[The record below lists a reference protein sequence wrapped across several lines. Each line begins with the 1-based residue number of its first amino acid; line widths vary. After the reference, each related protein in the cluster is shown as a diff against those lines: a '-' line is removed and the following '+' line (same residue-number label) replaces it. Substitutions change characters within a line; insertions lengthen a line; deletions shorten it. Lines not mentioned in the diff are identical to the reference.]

1 MNQHYLER
9 VLGLALLSHA
19 EESALARRWRESGDQ
34 AARNLLVEAH
44 LRLVPPI
51 ARGYYR
57 QGASF
62 GELVAEGNFA
72 LLHASDKFEPERGYR
87 FATYARYWI
96 RAYVSECA
104 IQNAGS
110 TIRLPR
116 TLRKVRREHI
126 RAKNLVGEG
135 GEVRG
140 LIAERLQMNAATVDG
155 LVDLLHHRRVSFE
168 SLHSEWHADGPLC
181 AGEASPEQAILNKTE
196 QRLLETEVRDAVATL
211 NVRERRIVSQRLMAD
226 GDAIVTLRKLGNEFG
241 VSRERVRQLEVNLKR
256 KLATQLRALSKS
268 GETTEPKIAA

>member
-1 MNQHYLER
+1 MNPHYLER
-9 VLGLALLSHA
+9 VLGTALLSHA
-19 EESALARRWRESGDQ
+19 EESALARRWRESGDR

-44 LRLVPPI
+44 LRLVPAI
-51 ARGYYR
+51 ARRYYR
-57 QGASF
+57 PGASF
-62 GELVAEGNFA
+62 SELVAEGNFA
-72 LLHASDKFEPERGYR
+72 LLHASGKFEPERGYR

-116 TLRKVRREHI
+116 ALRKVRREHI

-135 GEVRG
+135 GEARR
-140 LIAERLQMNAATVDG
+140 LIAERLQMSAATIDG
-155 LVDLLHHRRVSFE
+155 LVELLQQRHVSFE
-168 SLHSEWHADGPLC
+168 SLHSEWHADGPLS
-181 AGEASPEQAILNKTE
+181 ATDASPEQALLHKTE
-196 QRLLETEVRDAVATL
+196 QRSLEAEVREAVAAL

-226 GDAIVTLRKLGNEFG
+226 VDATVTLLNLGREFG

-256 KLATQLRALSKS
+256 KLATRLRALSGS
-268 GETTEPKIAA
+268 EETTAPKIAA